1 MFRKR
6 PAMLFS
12 GPLALAVAILAFPH
26 LGDSAAR
33 AKSPRSKSTSKPT
46 ASKPAAKKLQ
56 VVAVVNRQEIS
67 RKQLGDECLFHYGED
82 VLESLVNKF
91 LIAQECKRR
100 GITVGSEEVD
110 AEISRMA
117 KRFSLPKDR
126 WLKLLEGER
135 GIKPAQYAND
145 IIWPTLALRRLAGER
160 LKVTREE
167 LSKAFETRYGD
178 AIDARLI
185 SCETLEKAKQAHAA
199 VLADPKNFGNV
210 AKEYSTDA
218 SASVKGRIQ
227 PIRRHG
233 SYKEIEQAVFNM
245 KDGEI
250 SEVISAGGQYVVL
263 QRVRRMP
270 GAKAVDFE
278 RVAPQLEELVRDSKM
293 RKVSKEVFRQLQE
306 KSEVINVWND
316 PQKRREM
323 PGVAVVINGRK
334 ISERQLAEECIKRH
348 GAEVLEGAI
357 NRKLLEQASQKR
369 NIKITEADLDRE
381 IAQAAE
387 QSLPLVDGK
396 PDIRGWLKLV
406 TKEQAISVEVYR
418 RDSVWPSVAL
428 RKLAGKNVKVSDED
442 LKRGFEANYGP
453 RVRCRAIVL
462 DNLRRAQKVWKM
474 AREKPTVEYFGELAE
489 QYSSDS
495 TNRALRGEVA
505 PIRRHGGQPR
515 LEKEAFSLKPGEI
528 SAIINIG
535 ENYVI
540 LLCVG
545 KTTPIEVDFESVR
558 DLIEEDLREK
568 KMRLEM
574 ARYFEKL
581 QESAAIDNYLAGTT
595 QRPKKSRSLK
605 PAANVPTL
613 RQVPAKQ

>member
-6 PAMLFS
+6 PVMIFS
-12 GPLALAVAILAFPH
+12 GPLALAVAVLICPYM
-26 LGDSAAR
+26 GGEAAR
-33 AKSPRSKSTSKPT
+33 ADSPRPKSPRKPG
-46 ASKPAAKKLQ
+46 ASKPAAKTLQ
-56 VVAVVNRQEIS
+56 VVAVVNRQEIT

-91 LIAQECKRR
+91 LISQECKRR
-100 GITVGSEEVD
+100 GITVGNEEVN

-135 GIKPAQYAND
+135 GIKPSQYAND

-185 SCETLEKAKQAHAA
+185 SCETLEKAEKAHAA

-210 AKEYSTDA
+210 AKEYSIDA

-245 KDGEI
+245 KDGES

-263 QRVRRMP
+263 QRVRRLP

-278 RVAPQLEELVRDSKM
+278 RVAPQLKELVRDSKM
-293 RKVSKEVFRQLQE
+293 RKVSKEVFSQLQE
-306 KSEVINVWND
+306 KAEVINVWND
-316 PQKRREM
+316 PQKRREL

-348 GAEVLEGAI
+348 GSEVLEGAI
-357 NRKLLEQASQKR
+357 NRKLLEQACEKR
-369 NIKITEADLDRE
+369 NIIITEADLDHE

-387 QSLPLVDGK
+387 QSLPLIDGK
-396 PDIRGWLKLV
+396 PDIQGWLKLV
-406 TKEQAISVEVYR
+406 TEEQAISAEVYR
-418 RDSVWPSVAL
+418 HDSVWPSVAL

-474 AREKPTVEYFGELAE
+474 AREKPNVEYFGELAE

-505 PIRRHGGQPR
+505 PIRRHGGQPM
-515 LEKEAFSLKPGEI
+515 LEKEAFSLKAGEI
-528 SAIINIG
+528 SGIINIG
-535 ENYVI
+535 ENFVI

-545 KTTPIEVDFESVR
+545 QTTPTEVDFESVR
-558 DLIEEDLREK
+558 ELIEEDLREK
-568 KMRLEM
+568 KMHLAMGRF
-574 ARYFEKL
+574 FEKL
-581 QESAAIDNYLAGTT
+581 QDSATIDNYLAGTT
-595 QRPKKSRSLK
+595 QRPKRARSPR

>member
-428 RKLAGKNVKVSDED
+428 RKLAGKNVKVADED
-442 LKRGFEANYGP
+442 LQRGYEANYGP

-595 QRPKKSRSLK
+595 QRPKKARSLK

>member
-1 MFRKR
+1 MSRKR
-6 PAMLFS
+6 PLMLFS
-12 GPLALAVAILAFPH
+12 GPLALAVAVLIFPC
-26 LGDSAAR
+26 LGDKSAR
-33 AKSPRSKSTSKPT
+33 AESPRSKSPAKPAT
-46 ASKPAAKKLQ
+46 SKPAAKTLQ
-56 VVAVVNRQEIS
+56 VVAVVNRQEIT

-91 LIAQECKRR
+91 LISQECKRR
-100 GITVGSEEVD
+100 GITVGSEEVN

-135 GIKPAQYAND
+135 GIKPSQYAND

-185 SCETLEKAKQAHAA
+185 SCESLEKAKQAHAA

-210 AKEYSTDA
+210 AKEYSVDA

-263 QRVRRMP
+263 QRVRRLP

-293 RKVSKEVFRQLQE
+293 RKVSKEVFSQLQE
-306 KSEVINVWND
+306 KAEVINVWND
-316 PQKRREM
+316 PQKRREL

-348 GAEVLEGAI
+348 GTEVLEGTI
-357 NRKLLEQASQKR
+357 NRKLLEQACEKR

-387 QSLPLVDGK
+387 QSLPLIDGK
-396 PDIRGWLKLV
+396 PDVPGWLKLV
-406 TKEQAISVEVYR
+406 TEEQAISAEIYR

-428 RKLAGKNVKVSDED
+428 RKLAGKNVKVTDED

-474 AREKPTVEYFGELAE
+474 AREKPNVEYFGELAE

-505 PIRRHGGQPR
+505 PIRRHGGQPM

-535 ENYVI
+535 ENFVI

-545 KTTPIEVDFESVR
+545 QTTPTEVDFESVR
-558 DLIEEDLREK
+558 ELIEEDLREK
-568 KMRLEM
+568 KMRLAM
-574 ARYFEKL
+574 GQYFEKL
-581 QESAAIDNYLAGTT
+581 QDSATIDNYLAGTT
-595 QRPKKSRSLK
+595 KPRKKARSPR

-613 RQVPAKQ
+613 RQVPARQ